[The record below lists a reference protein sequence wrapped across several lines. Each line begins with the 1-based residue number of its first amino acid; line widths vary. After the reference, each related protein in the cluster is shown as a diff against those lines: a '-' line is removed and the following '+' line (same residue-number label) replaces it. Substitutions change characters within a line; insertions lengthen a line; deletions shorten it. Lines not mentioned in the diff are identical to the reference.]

1 MDYSLIGDFNKLI
14 QKNEFKKIFIISG
27 KNSFYKSKANIFF
40 KFPKK
45 KILKFFFKKSKL
57 PQLNELNIIIKEI
70 EKFNPDII
78 LAIGGGAVIDYAK
91 IASIIDINTIK
102 DLKKKLILYKNIS
115 KNKVYPLIAIP
126 TTAGAGAEVT
136 SNAVI
141 YVNSIKYSVEN
152 LLLIPDYF
160 FLFPNL
166 ILSNPFNLKSSAGF
180 DAIAQSVES
189 LISMKSNK
197 SSVFYAKKSL
207 KLSLNNY
214 LSFLKKPNRDNS
226 KNMLFASNL
235 AGKAIN
241 ISKTTGPHAVS
252 YPFSSMF
259 GIDHGHAV
267 SLTLEKFLLFNFK
280 NINHSKSKFN
290 LSDRYKTIFKLF
302 NVSNIIELNDKIK
315 FMKKEAQL
323 IDDYSK
329 LGININQSMNKI
341 LNQINELRLKN
352 NPIRVKKNDI
362 REILNDKIFRS

>member
-1 MDYSLIGDFNKLI
+1 MNILDFSTMEDFNKI
-14 QKNEFKKIFIISG
+14 IKKEKFKKIFILSG
-27 KNSFYKSKANIFF
+27 KNSFYKSKADTFF

-57 PQLNELNIIIKEI
+57 PELNELIIIIKEI
-70 EKFNPDII
+70 EKFNPNLI

-91 IASIIDINTIK
+91 IASIIDINLIK
-102 DLKKKLILYKNIS
+102 DLKKKLILYENIS
-115 KNKVYPLIAIP
+115 KNKVYPLVAIP

-141 YVNSIKYSVEN
+141 YINDIKYSVEN

-166 ILSNPFNLKSSAGF
+166 IMSNPFNLKSSAGF
-180 DAIAQSVES
+180 DAIAQGVES
-189 LISMKSNK
+189 LISMKSDK
-197 SSVFYAKKSL
+197 SSVLYAKKSL

-214 LSFLKKPNRDNS
+214 LSFLKQPNQENS
-226 KNMLFASNL
+226 KNMLIASNL

-252 YPFSSMF
+252 YPFSAMF

-280 NINHSKSKFN
+280 NQNHSKSKFD
-290 LSDRYKTIFKLF
+290 LSERYKIIFKLF
-302 NVSNIIELNDKIK
+302 DVTNIEELSDKIR
-315 FMKKEAQL
+315 FMKKEARL
-323 IDDYSK
+323 IDDYTK
-329 LGININQSMNKI
+329 LGINIKQSMNNI

-352 NPIRVKKNDI
+352 NPIPIKKNDLVK
-362 REILNDKIFRS
+362 ILND

>member
-1 MDYSLIGDFNKLI
+1 MNKLNYSTIDNFYKLI
-14 QKNEFKKIFIISG
+14 QKDKFKKVFIISG
-27 KNSFYKSKANIFF
+27 KNSFYKSKANTFF

-45 KILKFFFKKSKL
+45 KIFKFFFKQSKL
-57 PQLNELNIIIKEI
+57 PELNELNIIIKEI
-70 EKFNPDII
+70 KKFNPDII

-91 IASIIDINTIK
+91 IASITDMNSTK
-102 DLKKKLILYKNIS
+102 DLKKKIILYENIS
-115 KNKVYPLIAIP
+115 NSKVYPLIAIP

-141 YVNSIKYSVEN
+141 YIKNIKYSVEN
-152 LLLIPDYF
+152 SLLIPDYF

-180 DAIAQSVES
+180 DAIAQGIES
-189 LISMKSNK
+189 LISMKSDET
-197 SSVFYAKKSL
+197 SVSYAKKSL

-214 LSFLKKPNRDNS
+214 LSFLYKPNNENS
-226 KNMLFASNL
+226 KNMLFASHL

-252 YPFSSMF
+252 YPFSAMF
-259 GIDHGHAV
+259 GLDHGHAV
-267 SLTLEKFLLFNFK
+267 SLTIEKFLLFNFK

-290 LSDRYKTIFKLF
+290 LLDRYKIIFKLF
-302 NVSNIIELNDKIK
+302 DVTNIGELNDKIK
-315 FMKKEAQL
+315 FFKRKAKL

-329 LGININQSMNKI
+329 LGININKSMNKI
-341 LNQINELRLKN
+341 LNQISELRLKN

-362 REILNDKIFRS
+362 REILND

>member
-1 MDYSLIGDFNKLI
+1 MSILDDSTINDFNKI
-14 QKNEFKKIFIISG
+14 IRKDKFKKIFIISG
-27 KNSFYKSKANIFF
+27 KNSFYKSKANTFF

-45 KILKFFFKKSKL
+45 KILNFFFKKSKL
-57 PQLNELNIIIKEI
+57 PEFNELNIIIKEI
-70 EKFNPDII
+70 KKFNPDII

-91 IASIIDINTIK
+91 IASIIDINSIK
-102 DLKKKLILYKNIS
+102 DLKKKLILYENIS

-141 YVNSIKYSVEN
+141 YVNNIKYSVEN

-160 FLFPNL
+160 FLFTNL

-180 DAIAQSVES
+180 DAIAQGVES
-189 LISMKSNK
+189 LISMKSNE
-197 SSVFYAKKSL
+197 SSVLYAKKSL
-207 KLSLNNY
+207 KLSINNY
-214 LSFLKKPNRDNS
+214 LSFLKNPNKENS
-226 KNMLFASNL
+226 KNMLLASNL

-259 GIDHGHAV
+259 GLDHGHAV

-280 NINHSKSKFN
+280 NINYSKSKFN
-290 LSDRYKTIFKLF
+290 LSDRYKIIFKLF
-302 NVSNIIELNDKIK
+302 NVSNIKELNDKIR
-315 FMKKEAQL
+315 FMKKEAHL
-323 IDDYSK
+323 IDDYLE
-329 LGININQSMNKI
+329 LGINIKQNINKI

-352 NPIRVKKNDI
+352 NPILLKKNDLK
-362 REILNDKIFRS
+362 EILND